1 MDIFQIYEKIDFD
14 ASDIVTIVLVL
25 IAAWIAL
32 EILLLILLGAFRI
45 FVGIAPKPDESMTP
59 VLLLLIL
66 WVIAFPVMVVLSLI
80 VGIIYHISNNIEWE
94 KNPSIVEVLMFYLD
108 KNQDSETLLPP
119 YKKPAGFYGTRA
131 LLGSIL
137 IVIGASL
144 IIYLI
149 DYLF

>member
-1 MDIFQIYEKIDFD
+1 MDGLEILLI
-14 ASDIVTIVLVL
+14 IVLVL
-25 IAAWIAL
+25 IAARVAL
-32 EILLLILLGAFRI
+32 GILTLVLIGAFNI
-45 FVGIAPKPDESMTP
+45 FGGVAPRDDESMTP
-59 VLLLLIL
+59 ILLLLIL

-80 VGIIYHISNNIEWE
+80 VGYIHYKSNMVGET
-94 KNPSIVEVLMFYLD
+94 KLSIVEEVKFYFG
-108 KNQDSETLLPP
+108 KNQESETLLPP

-144 IIYLI
+144 IIFLI

>member
-1 MDIFQIYEKIDFD
+1 MDGLEILLI
-14 ASDIVTIVLVL
+14 IVLVL
-25 IAAWIAL
+25 IAARVAL
-32 EILLLILLGAFRI
+32 GILTLVLIGAFNI
-45 FVGIAPKPDESMTP
+45 FGGVAPRDDESMTP
-59 VLLLLIL
+59 ILLLLIL
-66 WVIAFPVMVVLSLI
+66 WVIAFPVMVILSLI
-80 VGIIYHISNNIEWE
+80 VGYIHYKSNMVGET
-94 KNPSIVEVLMFYLD
+94 KLSIVEEVKFYFG
-108 KNQDSETLLPP
+108 KNQESETLLPP

>member
-94 KNPSIVEVLMFYLD
+94 KNPSIVEVLLFPFVKD
-108 KNQDSETLLPP
+108 PDSEE
-119 YKKPAGFYGTRA
+119 FYYWRRA

>member
-1 MDIFQIYEKIDFD
+1 MDGLEILLI
-14 ASDIVTIVLVL
+14 IVLVL
-25 IAAWIAL
+25 IAARVAL
-32 EILLLILLGAFRI
+32 GILTLVLIGAFNI
-45 FVGIAPKPDESMTP
+45 FGGVAPRDDESMTP
-59 VLLLLIL
+59 ILLLLIL

-144 IIYLI
+144 IIFLI

>member
-1 MDIFQIYEKIDFD
+1 MDGLEILLI
-14 ASDIVTIVLVL
+14 IVLVL
-25 IAAWIAL
+25 IAARVAL
-32 EILLLILLGAFRI
+32 GILTLVLIGAFNI
-45 FVGIAPKPDESMTP
+45 FVGVAPRDDESMTP
-59 VLLLLIL
+59 ILLLLIL
-66 WVIAFPVMVVLSLI
+66 WVIAFPVMVILSLI
-80 VGIIYHISNNIEWE
+80 VGYIHYKSNMVGET
-94 KNPSIVEVLMFYLD
+94 KLSIVEEVKFYFG
-108 KNQDSETLLPP
+108 KNQESETLLPP

>member
-1 MDIFQIYEKIDFD
+1 MDGIEILLI
-14 ASDIVTIVLVL
+14 IVLVL
-25 IAAWIAL
+25 IAARVAL
-32 EILLLILLGAFRI
+32 GILTLVLIGAFNI
-45 FVGIAPKPDESMTP
+45 FGGVAPRDDESMTP
-59 VLLLLIL
+59 ILLLLIL
-66 WVIAFPVMVVLSLI
+66 WVIAFPVMVILSLI
-80 VGIIYHISNNIEWE
+80 VGYIHYKSNMVGET
-94 KNPSIVEVLMFYLD
+94 KLSIVEEVKFYFG
-108 KNQDSETLLPP
+108 KNQESETLLPP